1 MKPSSQ
7 LIWEG
12 GNTVLKIRDLS
23 VYYGSIRA
31 LSDVSMDVKKGEITI
46 LIGANG
52 AGKTT
57 LLKSISGVAPVRNGK
72 ITMGDVI
79 LTGML
84 PQKIVELGV
93 AHVPEGRHVFAEM
106 TTQDNLML
114 GAFIRKEKDVVKREL
129 EEVFSI
135 FPKLWDRRKQL
146 AGTLSGG
153 EQQMVAMGRA
163 LMLNPKLLLLDEPS
177 MGLAPIVVEDIFN
190 IILKVKAQG
199 KTILLIEQNAQA
211 ALDVAQT
218 AYVLENG
225 CITLSGKGSEL
236 AADSRVKEA
245 YLGL

>member
-1 MKPSSQ
+1 
-7 LIWEG
+7 
-12 GNTVLKIRDLS
+12 